1 MKQTGYEEDYYLW
14 IKTMVKRLKER
25 NYSQID
31 WDNLIE
37 EIEDMGR
44 SQKRAVE
51 SLLMGL
57 TEPLLKLKY
66 WESERE
72 RNKGHWESEVVNFR
86 VLLKK
91 RLQESPSLKA
101 KLEDIY
107 QEILPGSKKSLSRL
121 FELPEQ
127 INLTLEQILDEDWFP
142 ES

>member
-107 QEILPGSKKSLSRL
+107 QEILPDSKKSLSRL

>member
-44 SQKRAVE
+44 SQKRAIE

-107 QEILPGSKKSLSRL
+107 QEILPDSKKSLSRL

>member
-1 MKQTGYEEDYYLW
+1 M
-14 IKTMVKRLKER
+14 R
-25 NYSQID
+25 
-31 WDNLIE
+31 
-37 EIEDMGR
+37 
-44 SQKRAVE
+44 
-51 SLLMGL
+51 L
-57 TEPLLKLKY
+57 TEHLLKLKY

-107 QEILPGSKKSLSRL
+107 QEILPDSKKSLSRL

-127 INLTLEQILDEDWFP
+127 INLTLEQILDEDLFP

>member
-1 MKQTGYEEDYYLW
+1 MKQTGYEEDYYFW

-57 TEPLLKLKY
+57 TEHLLKLQY
-66 WESERE
+66 WKSERE

-107 QEILPGSKKSLSRL
+107 QEILPDSKKSLSRL